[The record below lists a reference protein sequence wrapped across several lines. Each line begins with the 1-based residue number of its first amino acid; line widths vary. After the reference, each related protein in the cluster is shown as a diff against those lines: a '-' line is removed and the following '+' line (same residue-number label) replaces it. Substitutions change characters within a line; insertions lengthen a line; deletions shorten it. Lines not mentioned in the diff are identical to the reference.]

1 MGSRL
6 RAALPRIRRASRPEM
21 RSARDCGLAR
31 RCLSRGSRSS
41 SPCSTSSTR
50 SSARWP
56 MHSLLLGDGC
66 YLLACLRTCYHID
79 PNHMSPPVHH
89 CDMSYHRL
97 SVDGRVRCASA
108 WTAAGL
114 RSLVGPPLTECP
126 IRLLPSPVVTLRSH
140 QAAPRQSSAMA
151 AWGSP
156 RLSSFE
162 RGGTS
167 VSFGR
172 VISKEPRKISPP
184 IQDEED
190 LRFTFEAPGGG
201 VDQEKPYWCARCRT
215 TARFLHTHL
224 VRRK

>member
-1 MGSRL
+1 MC
-6 RAALPRIRRASRPEM
+6 AWRP
-21 RSARDCGLAR
+21 
-31 RCLSRGSRSS
+31 
-41 SPCSTSSTR
+41 P
-50 SSARWP
+50 
-56 MHSLLLGDGC
+56 C

-79 PNHMSPPVHH
+79 PNHMSPPVHT

-114 RSLVGPPLTECP
+114 RSLVGPPLKSVSAPFTP
-126 IRLLPSPVVTLRSH
+126 LARRYTALAPSRS
-140 QAAPRQSSAMA
+140 RMA

-201 VDQEKPYWCARCRT
+201 VGQEKPYWCARCRT

-224 VRRK
+224 VRRKSSEPATPLPPTGCRETTNSRRRRRWPCVPL